1 MATRRD
7 KLLFAVFGVTVLGLL
22 LPLFLLGWYLWQG
35 SVVAEEQRL
44 DELAQKLGQQTEQ
57 AILDARDLLD
67 ELNALDVTPCSP
79 QHLNQLQ
86 EAAISRPHIRAVGYW
101 RAVER
106 ECGAGFVQ
114 GDALTPP
121 QASRI
126 YDSGLVAW
134 WPGPTTAIG
143 GVELFLMRYGQHDVA
158 IDPRLLVNPGLLED
172 QEVGLWV
179 ESMPMITHPPGADV
193 PDPELFEPGLTVDH
207 AEQRLVSRSSLDT
220 ILPIDIIAVQP
231 MAQFWQRYLPTLAGA
246 GAFGLLLVGLWL
258 FLILRYF
265 RHQLSLA
272 QELREAIAH
281 DQLQV
286 VFQPIVDLET
296 GSCQGAEALARWR
309 RDNRETIGPDVFV
322 PLAEDTEQGTDLT
335 LAILRCVLHELGPQ
349 LRDRPDC
356 PINLNIT
363 GQDLASTRFSEALQR
378 ELEQAKVPA
387 HAIKLEITER
397 SLLNTDDVR
406 RRIQDLRARGH
417 RIAIDDFGTGYS
429 SLAYLESFEL
439 DTLKIDK
446 TFADAIGHEAVTSN
460 IISHIIVMARSLKL
474 NIVAEGIESGH
485 QVEWL
490 RQQGVGFGQGYRF
503 SRPLSA
509 RAFRDWCQQAGDSK

>member
-1 MATRRD
+1 MASRRD
-7 KLLFAVFGVTVLGLL
+7 KVLFAVFGVTVLGLL
-22 LPLFLLGWYLWQG
+22 FPLFLLGWYLWQG

-44 DELAQKLGQQTEQ
+44 DELAQRLGKQTEW
-57 AILDARDLLD
+57 AIIDARDLLD
-67 ELNALDVTPCSP
+67 ELNALDATPCSTE
-79 QHLNQLQ
+79 HLNKLQ
-86 EAAISRPHIRAVGYW
+86 DAAMSRPYIRAVGYW

-106 ECGAGFVQ
+106 VCGAGFVQ

-121 QASRI
+121 KASRI

-134 WPGPTTAIG
+134 WPSPSTAVG
-143 GVELFLMRYGQHDVA
+143 GVELFLMRYGQHDIA
-158 IDPRLLVNPGLLED
+158 IDPRLLVTPGLLED
-172 QEVGLWV
+172 QKVGLWV
-179 ESMPMITHPPGADV
+179 ESMPMVTHPPAAIL
-193 PDPELFEPGLTVDH
+193 PDLHSFEPGLTVDRD
-207 AEQRLVSRSSLDT
+207 AQRMVSRSSLGT
-220 ILPIDIIAVQP
+220 IFPIDIIAVQP

-246 GAFGLLLVGLWL
+246 GALGLLLIGMWL

-265 RHQLSLA
+265 RHHLSLA
-272 QELREAIAH
+272 SELREAIAH

-296 GSCQGAEALARWR
+296 GTCQGAEALARWR
-309 RDNRETIGPDVFV
+309 RENQETIGPDVFV
-322 PLAEDTEQGTDLT
+322 PLAEDTGQGTNLT
-335 LAILRCVLHELGPQ
+335 LAVLRCVLRELGPQ
-349 LRDRPDC
+349 LRARPDC

-363 GQDLASTRFSEALQR
+363 GQDLASTHFSEALER
-378 ELEQAKVPA
+378 ELEKARVPA
-387 HAIKLEITER
+387 RAIKLEITER

-406 RRIQDLRARGH
+406 ARITALRARGH

-460 IISHIIVMARSLKL
+460 IISHIIIMARSLKL
-474 NIVAEGIESGH
+474 DVVAEGIESRH

-490 RQQGVGFGQGYRF
+490 RQQGVRFGQGYHF
-503 SRPLSA
+503 SRPITGP
-509 RAFRDWCQQAGDSK
+509 AFRDWCHDSEESK

>member
-1 MATRRD
+1 MASRRD
-7 KLLFAVFGVTVLGLL
+7 KVLFAVFGVTVLGLL
-22 LPLFLLGWYLWQG
+22 IPLLLLGWYLWQG

-44 DELAQKLGQQTEQ
+44 DELSQRLGEQTER
-57 AILDARDLLD
+57 AIIDTRDLLD
-67 ELNALDVTPCSP
+67 KLNTIEATPCSTE
-79 QHLNQLQ
+79 HLNKLQ
-86 EAAISRPHIRAVGYW
+86 NAAMSRPYIRAVGYW

-126 YDSGLVAW
+126 YDSGVVAW
-134 WPGPTTAIG
+134 WPGPSTKVG
-143 GVELFLMRYGQHDVA
+143 GVELFLMRYGQYDVA
-158 IDPRLLVNPGLLED
+158 IDPRLLLTPGLLED
-172 QEVGLWV
+172 QKVGLWV
-179 ESMPMITHPPGADV
+179 ESMPMVAHPSGAV
-193 PDPELFEPGLTVDH
+193 LPNYHAFEPGLTVDR
-207 AEQRLVSRSSLDT
+207 AEQRVVSRTSLGT
-220 ILPIDIIAVQP
+220 LFPIDIIAVQP
-231 MAQFWQRYLPTLAGA
+231 MAQFWQRYLPTLAGV
-246 GAFGLLLVGLWL
+246 GSLGLTLVGLWL

-272 QELREAIAH
+272 SELREAIAH

-296 GSCQGAEALARWR
+296 GACQGAEALARWR
-309 RDNRETIGPDVFV
+309 RENHETIGPDVFV
-322 PLAEDTEQGTDLT
+322 SLAEETEQGTDLT
-335 LAILRCVLHELGPQ
+335 LAILRCVLRELGPQ

-356 PINLNIT
+356 PVNLNIT
-363 GQDLASTRFSEALQR
+363 GQDLASTRFSEALER
-378 ELEQAKVPA
+378 ELENARVPA
-387 HAIKLEITER
+387 CAIKLEITER

-406 RRIQDLRARGH
+406 QRIKALRTRGH

-429 SLAYLESFEL
+429 SLSYLESFEL

-503 SRPLSA
+503 SRPLTA
-509 RAFRDWCQQAGDSK
+509 DAFRNWCQQSGESK